1 MSSSFSSL
9 VLAFFSFVLFL
20 FRRGRPI
27 KPPLPP
33 GPLPWPLIGNITD
46 LRANELWLLTTQW
59 AKRYGA
65 VSCRFSFRF
74 TLQLLVS
81 GDVVYLHVFGQP
93 LIFLNSPAAVAELM
107 EKRSAIYSDRAPLV
121 MTTELFVPF
130 LDPSF
135 PPLTANPFSL

>member
-9 VLAFFSFVLFL
+9 ILAFFSFVLSP
-20 FRRGRPI
+20 FRRGRLI
-27 KPPLPP
+27 KHPLPP
-33 GPLPWPLIGNITD
+33 GPLPWPLVGNITD

-65 VSCRFSFRF
+65 VSCPFSFRF
-74 TLQLLVS
+74 TLQLLIS

-93 LIFLNSPAAVAELM
+93 LVFLNSPAAAAELM

-121 MTTELFVPF
+121 MATELFVSF
-130 LDPSF
+130 FNPSF
-135 PPLTANPFSL
+135 QD